1 MVVFTMS
8 CALSSDLASH
18 TWVTMVTP
26 LLYLP
31 IFSGEQKTIP
41 AMMVP
46 PGGVSPID
54 ILILWLVRKSHV
66 LVREYY
72 FKCII

>member
-1 MVVFTMS
+1 MVVCTIS

-41 AMMVP
+41 ATMVP

-54 ILILWLVRKSHV
+54 GFNLWLVSKITH
-66 LVREYY
+66 
-72 FKCII
+72 IGT